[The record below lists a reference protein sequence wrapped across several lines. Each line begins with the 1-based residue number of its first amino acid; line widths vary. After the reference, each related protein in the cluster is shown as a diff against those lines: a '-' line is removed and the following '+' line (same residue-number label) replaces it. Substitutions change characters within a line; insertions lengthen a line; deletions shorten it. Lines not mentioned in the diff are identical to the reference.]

1 MKHKP
6 SVLLALTLTAASMT
20 MLLPASA
27 ADAALLHAGFE
38 SGADGFTGRGGASVT
53 QSTGSASAGSG
64 FLSVSGR
71 TESWNGAGITLDSS
85 VIKPGES
92 YSFSAMVSQSASPM
106 GVHFK
111 LTLEYSTGGGGNDN
125 PGGGFPG
132 MGDFPGFPGGGGGG
146 QQSYAH
152 IAEADAAAG
161 MWTQLSNVSYEIPTG
176 AQNMTLYIET
186 DKGTDDFLIDEV
198 IIMPKGSAPVIDNP
212 PPTGLLEGD
221 LNTDHKV
228 DKKDVE
234 TMIGFLTGGSG
245 SFSQYVSDLNKDG
258 KVNAV
263 DLTMLKQMILAPK
276 PVETTT
282 QAPPETQPVVTTV
295 TTSGGQESGNHMNGK
310 EYMAKVAATMT
321 QNVPGNV
328 KNGDQGKTT
337 HFTYMSKKAGH
348 NKGANVWLPPGY
360 DASKKY
366 NVMYM
371 NHGVMGNEDSML
383 TGFSVRE
390 MASNLI
396 SSGEAEPFIIIF
408 PQMYTDPTT
417 EQPGF
422 GFNMDVM
429 DHYDDFVFD
438 LTDSLMPYVEEHWSV
453 YTGRDHTAVAGF
465 SMGGR
470 ESLYLGLMHPEL
482 FGYVCASSPAPG
494 IVPASDN
501 FIPNHLGS
509 YNLARTA
516 RLKPADLKFSGDQ
529 VPYLLMIAGGTS
541 DNVVGTFPK
550 EYHQIFDQNG
560 VPNIWTEVPGG
571 GHDGGVGTPL
581 FYNFFKNVFK
591 A

>member
-1 MKHKP
+1 MKK
-6 SVLLALTLTAASMT
+6 SLSALLALTLTAASMT
-20 MLLPASA
+20 VLVPASA
-27 ADAALLHAGFE
+27 ADAALLHSGFE
-38 SGADGFTGRGGASVT
+38 SGVDGWTARGSATVSQSTASASSGSGCLSVT
-53 QSTGSASAGSG
+53 DRSETWA
-64 FLSVSGR
+64 
-71 TESWNGAGITLDSS
+71 GAGISLDTTTF
-85 VIKPGES
+85 KPGQT

-106 GVHFK
+106 AEHFK
-111 LTLEYSTGGGGNDN
+111 LSLQYSTGSGGNE
-125 PGGGFPG
+125 GGMFPG
-132 MGDFPGFPGGGGGG
+132 MGGGG
-146 QQSYAH
+146 QQVYDC
-152 IAEADAAAG
+152 IAESDAASG
-161 MWTQLSNVSYEIPTG
+161 MWTKLSNASYKIPAD
-176 AQNMTLYIET
+176 AQNLLLYVET
-186 DKGTDDFLIDEV
+186 EGSKVDFLLDEV
-198 IIMPKGSAPVIDNP
+198 MIMTEGSSSVENP
-212 PPTGLLEGD
+212 PAPTGLLDGD
-221 LNTDHKV
+221 LNTDKKV
-228 DKKDVE
+228 DKKDAEAMVE
-234 TMIGFLTGGSG
+234 FLTTGSG
-245 SFSQYVSDLNKDG
+245 SFSKNVADLNNDG
-258 KVNAV
+258 NVDAV
-263 DLTMLKQMILAPK
+263 DLSILKGMILRPA
-276 PVETTT
+276 
-282 QAPPETQPVVTTV
+282 PVVTTEVTVVTQDQPPVV
-295 TTSGGQESGNHMNGK
+295 TTTTESSQDTGEHMNGK
-310 EYMAKVAATMT
+310 DYMAKVAATMT
-321 QNVPGNV
+321 QNVPSNV
-328 KNGDQGKTT
+328 KMGDQGKTE

-360 DASKKY
+360 DSSKKY
-366 NVMYM
+366 NVLYM

-383 TGFSVRE
+383 SGFSVRE
-390 MASNLI
+390 MASNMI

-438 LTDSLMPYVEEHWSV
+438 LTDSLMPYVQEHWSV

-494 IVPASDN
+494 IVPASDS

-509 YNLARTA
+509 YNLERTA
-516 RLKPADLKFSGDQ
+516 RLKPADLKFPEGQ
-529 VPYLLMIAGGTS
+529 LPYLLMIAGGTS

-581 FYNFFKNVFK
+581 FYNFFRNMFK